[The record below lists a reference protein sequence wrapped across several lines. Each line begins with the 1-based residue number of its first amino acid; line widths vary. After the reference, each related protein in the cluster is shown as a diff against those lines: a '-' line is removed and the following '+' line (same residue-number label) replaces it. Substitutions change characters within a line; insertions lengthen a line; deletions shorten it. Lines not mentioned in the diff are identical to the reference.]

1 MVLCFFH
8 FFKKPSWNLLCAQLY
23 LLLCD
28 TMNCSP
34 AGFSVHGIF
43 QARILERV
51 AISSSRGSF
60 QPSDWTWVSFMSCI
74 SRQILYHWAT
84 YELELITYNKNALCH
99 FQKCT
104 CIYFSYFSYKTY
116 YFGERKQTF
125 EKQYFTILYTI
136 LLVPS
141 TLNIKV
147 DNMCL

>member
-51 AISSSRGSF
+51 AISSSRGSSR
-60 QPSDWTWVSFMSCI
+60 PRDPICVSCI
-74 SRQILYHWAT
+74 GRQILHHWEALETKKITHIKIYSKPLLLFLVEEAKAT
-84 YELELITYNKNALCH
+84 LQLRGEWSKCEVSFAL
-99 FQKCT
+99 
-104 CIYFSYFSYKTY
+104 
-116 YFGERKQTF
+116 
-125 EKQYFTILYTI
+125 LPM
-136 LLVPS
+136 V
-141 TLNIKV
+141 
-147 DNMCL
+147 